1 MKEGGEQEMANQN
14 LLIAEI
20 CKKKKKTLFNVFN
33 KYD

>member
-1 MKEGGEQEMANQN
+1 MKGEGVREQEMANQN

-20 CKKKKKTLFNVFN
+20 FKKTLFNVFN